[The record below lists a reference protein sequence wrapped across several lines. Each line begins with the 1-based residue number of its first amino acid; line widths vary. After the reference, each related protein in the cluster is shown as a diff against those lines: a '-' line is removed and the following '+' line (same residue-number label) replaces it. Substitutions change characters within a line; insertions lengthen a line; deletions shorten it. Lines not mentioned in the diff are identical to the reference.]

1 MSLKRRYFNARIFKW
16 DWLVFSVCLIFFIIF
31 PDVDLLVAQLTWRPD
46 TQFEFADLA
55 WVRFLYLV
63 FSKIHFIYL
72 VVLLYWVIAP
82 WFKQSHQM
90 KNRLQ
95 LHAVFL
101 LLALVVGPGLV
112 VNQVF
117 KENWGRARPREV
129 VEFGGPQQYTPPFD
143 IRKECDGNCSFVS
156 GHASGAFF
164 ILTLSWVF
172 RQRRWFWF
180 SLGLGGLV
188 GLGRVLQGG
197 HFVSD
202 VVFAFWAVYFSSL
215 MTAMVFKMRSPIR
228 SQSLRAMSSNPRS
241 ISFD

>member
-1 MSLKRRYFNARIFKW
+1 MSLMRRYFNARIFKW
-16 DWLVFSVCLIFFIIF
+16 DWLFFSLCLIFFVIF
-31 PDVDLLVAQLTWRPD
+31 PDFDLLVAQLTWRPE

-63 FSKIHFIYL
+63 FSKIHFVYLAFLIY
-72 VVLLYWVIAP
+72 WMIAS
-82 WFKQSHQM
+82 WFKQALQTKH
-90 KNRLQ
+90 RLQ
-95 LHAVFL
+95 LHATFL
-101 LLALVVGPGLV
+101 LVALVLGPGLV

-129 VEFGGPQQYTPPFD
+129 VEFGGTKQYSPPFE
-143 IRKECDGNCSFVS
+143 IQKACDGNCSFVS

-180 SLGLGGLV
+180 SLVLGGLV
-188 GLGRVLQGG
+188 GMGRVLQGG

-215 MTAMVFKMRSPIR
+215 MTAMAFNLRSSIP
-228 SQSLRAMSSNPRS
+228 SQSVRAMSSKSRS
-241 ISFD
+241 ISLD

>member
-1 MSLKRRYFNARIFKW
+1 MSLTSRYFNTRIFKW
-16 DWLVFSVCLIFFIIF
+16 DWLFFGFCLIFFSFF
-31 PDVDLLVAQLTWRPD
+31 PNFDLLIANLTWRED
-46 TQFEFADLA
+46 GNFEFADLA
-55 WVRFLYLV
+55 WVRFLYVV

-72 VVLLYWVIAP
+72 VVLLYWVIGP
-82 WFKQSHQM
+82 WLMQTSRM
-90 KNRLQ
+90 KHRLQ
-95 LHAVFL
+95 LHALFL
-101 LLALVVGPGLV
+101 LLALVLGPGLV

-129 VEFGGPQQYTPPFD
+129 VDFGGAHQYTPPFE
-143 IRKECDGNCSFVS
+143 ISKQCDGNCSFVS

-215 MTAMVFKMRSPIR
+215 MIAMVFKMRSPIR
-228 SQSLRAMSSNPRS
+228 SSSVRNMSSNPRS
-241 ISFD
+241 ISLD